1 MSALNDLPDELLD
14 IILCEALSLPSS
26 AFLTSSDPPA
36 QGPRSQRTGILLVCK
51 AWATLGQRHLY
62 EGIILRRRRQAKA
75 LANTL
80 LADRRRPRKAQ
91 TALAERIRKL
101 RIEKVQCK
109 AVVDVLRLATDVQDL
124 YISLAVPQLARP
136 VNWLAGFR
144 CMSPRRLYLQDTGI
158 TYANND
164 RLLDAIED
172 ALTSTAG
179 KPACWNRLVRR
190 EHIRHPANL
199 SLTDTQ
205 EEVHLRSMDF
215 SIMPGLGTA
224 LSALR
229 PLRVIT
235 AADVWYPKWWEA
247 FIPLVANNGNL
258 QAVLL
263 DCDPGLLKPSTLH
276 GRAREIT
283 HFKCFDLNTYET
295 RRGGPCAVK
304 INRNTAVKYE

>member
-80 LADRRRPRKAQ
+80 LADRRRPRKARI
-91 TALAERIRKL
+91 ALAERICRL

-109 AVVDVLRLATDVQDL
+109 AVVDVLRLATDVHDL

-179 KPACWNRLVRR
+179 KPACWNRL
-190 EHIRHPANL
+190 
-199 SLTDTQ
+199 

-304 INRNTAVKYE
+304 INRNTAVRYE